1 MNLYLDLKFE
11 RRSFTEKESVPS
23 IENKIKLKGFIRL
36 AVTMADWARLALKY
50 IGKSDKILWKWV
62 PGKFKSQK
70 KKKKE
75 KLCQKWTESK
85 LTKYK
90 TKDEAPGLDVRLR
103 FWGFTARRRKA
114 SYRKR
119 SRRQRTLPGTK
130 SKFQLVSWKVVIMAM
145 KRAWKLYPWTLESGA
160 KARCLPRV
168 MRGKRVIQES

>member
-1 MNLYLDLKFE
+1 MFLGQ
-11 RRSFTEKESVPS
+11 RQ
-23 IENKIKLKGFIRL
+23 
-36 AVTMADWARLALKY
+36 ARL
-50 IGKSDKILWKWV
+50 GRGSPGERGDRILR
-62 PGKFKSQK
+62 G
-70 KKKKE
+70 
-75 KLCQKWTESK
+75 
-85 LTKYK
+85 
-90 TKDEAPGLDVRLR
+90 
-103 FWGFTARRRKA
+103 RRKA